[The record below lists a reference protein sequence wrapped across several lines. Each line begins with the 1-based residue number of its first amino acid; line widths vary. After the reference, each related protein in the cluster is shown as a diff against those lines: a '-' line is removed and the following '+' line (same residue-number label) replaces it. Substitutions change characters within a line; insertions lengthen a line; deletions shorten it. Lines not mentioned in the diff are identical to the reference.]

1 MSKLEEDYAKLAL
14 HRRSLQALAESEGWQ
29 IFLAYLL
36 QAEQPLQAAILQ
48 QIKSQEEVY
57 LREFQKGHLY
67 ALRALQAYPEAFISD
82 INSAMEA
89 MQVQLAEETVEDND
103 DVPTEAEDLGP
114 GWDRDGSGADGG
126 GDGDLDGGNEVP

>member
-67 ALRALQAYPEAFISD
+67 ALRALQAYPEAFVSD

-103 DVPTEAEDLGP
+103 DVSTETEDLGP

-126 GDGDLDGGNEVP
+126 GDGDLDGGNGVP